1 MGRKLV
7 LLAALLAGV
16 ATALA
21 VTSCGGSSAG
31 DLPAADAQQLNSEL
45 SDVQTLF
52 NQGGCTAASQ
62 HVDGLIARIQ
72 SLPDSV
78 DSDLRQALANGANHL
93 KNLLDD
99 PKNCPVTSTGA
110 TTTTPST
117 TPTTTTSTTTTETKP
132 TTPTT
137 TPTTTTTSTTTT
149 SSTTGSVGGGGGIG
163 VP

>member
-21 VTSCGGSSAG
+21 VASCGGSSAG

-99 PKNCPVTSTGA
+99 PKNCPVTSTAA

-132 TTPTT
+132 TTSSS
-137 TPTTTTTSTTTT
+137 TTTTSSSTSST